1 MYALLSFS
9 HREELTKEHGKPPV
23 LRAAMVL
30 GHTTA
35 ELSLN
40 NSAHYLQCDLFL
52 LNETNTQIR
61 FVCGSEAK
69 HVTGASTLH
78 QTKKKKTSIVSI
90 NNNRDVRLSVCLSVY
105 LSVYVSIFL
114 AVCLSLSLSD

>member
-1 MYALLSFS
+1 VYALLSFS

-61 FVCGSEAK
+61 FVCGSETI

-78 QTKKKKTSIVSI
+78 QTKKKKNSIVSI
-90 NNNRDVRLSVCLSVY
+90 NNNRDVCLSVCLSVY

>member
-78 QTKKKKTSIVSI
+78 QTKKKKNSIVSI
-90 NNNRDVRLSVCLSVY
+90 NNNRDVCLSVCLSVY

>member
-1 MYALLSFS
+1 VYALLSFS

-78 QTKKKKTSIVSI
+78 QTKKKKNSIVSI

>member
-1 MYALLSFS
+1 VYALLSFS

-78 QTKKKKTSIVSI
+78 QTKKKKNSIVSI
-90 NNNRDVRLSVCLSVY
+90 NNNRDVCLSVCLSVY